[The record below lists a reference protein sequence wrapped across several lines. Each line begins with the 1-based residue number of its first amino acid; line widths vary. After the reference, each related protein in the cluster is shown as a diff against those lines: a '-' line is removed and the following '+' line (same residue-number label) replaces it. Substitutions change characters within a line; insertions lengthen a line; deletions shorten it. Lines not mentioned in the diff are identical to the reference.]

1 MVTSLRAAALG
12 LGFSVSILAVAV
24 AQDHP
29 AAGLSIPQS
38 SLTDAEHARAIA
50 LAEPQSTVSTA
61 SALHPDSA
69 RNTGTN
75 RVVVTDVQAVGVDKV
90 NERLAVV
97 TSYQYEGNI
106 TINRLVDLNS
116 GRVVEEDRIQ
126 NGGARFTNVE
136 QQYARELLMGDERV
150 RRLIEAFLDI
160 YADSQAAHRV
170 LTEDVKFLQEAD
182 RERVLGA
189 QRAVVAAFADAVAA
203 ARPEL
208 RHADLLKPLTMLLF
222 GMMNWMFTWLR
233 PDGRLSHTAMAPVV
247 ADLFFGGL
255 HAVKLASP
263 AASAPPLRARPKA
276 KARAA

>member
-1 MVTSLRAAALG
+1 MATSLRAAALG

-150 RRLIEAFLDI
+150 RRLIEPLQGRESFNFLLTTTPDPNNPL
-160 YADSQAAHRV
+160 YGKRV
-170 LTEDVKFLQEAD
+170 VNVLISTPEGYLTEIPRISINLTDA
-182 RERVLGA
+182 
-189 QRAVVAAFADAVAA
+189 AVVVG
-203 ARPEL
+203 PT
-208 RHADLLKPLTMLLF
+208 P
-222 GMMNWMFTWLR
+222 
-233 PDGRLSHTAMAPVV
+233 
-247 ADLFFGGL
+247 
-255 HAVKLASP
+255 
-263 AASAPPLRARPKA
+263 
-276 KARAA
+276 

>member
-12 LGFSVSILAVAV
+12 LAFSVSILAIAV

-50 LAEPQSTVSTA
+50 LAEPSAAILSP
-61 SALHPDSA
+61 SALHPDA
-69 RNTGTN
+69 RSERNSPN

-150 RRLIEAFLDI
+150 RRLIEPLQGRESFNFLLTTTPDPNNPLFGK
-160 YADSQAAHRV
+160 RV
-170 LTEDVKFLQEAD
+170 VNVLISTPEGYLTEIPRISINLTDA
-182 RERVLGA
+182 
-189 QRAVVAAFADAVAA
+189 AVVVG
-203 ARPEL
+203 PT
-208 RHADLLKPLTMLLF
+208 P
-222 GMMNWMFTWLR
+222 
-233 PDGRLSHTAMAPVV
+233 
-247 ADLFFGGL
+247 
-255 HAVKLASP
+255 
-263 AASAPPLRARPKA
+263 
-276 KARAA
+276 